1 MGDPWP
7 HVGRTEVTS
16 PGICSGGWS
25 TTILQIALPPF
36 PILGRDFPPD
46 AAGLP
51 VSASR
56 SDENTDTYWLRF
68 SYLEVLPENLAER
81 LAEFFRV
88 S

>member
-1 MGDPWP
+1 MWG
-7 HVGRTEVTS
+7 GRKS
-16 PGICSGGWS
+16 PVQLSVKAAGREQFFKSPCH
-25 TTILQIALPPF
+25 LFPF
-36 PILGRDFPPD
+36 SGRDFPPD